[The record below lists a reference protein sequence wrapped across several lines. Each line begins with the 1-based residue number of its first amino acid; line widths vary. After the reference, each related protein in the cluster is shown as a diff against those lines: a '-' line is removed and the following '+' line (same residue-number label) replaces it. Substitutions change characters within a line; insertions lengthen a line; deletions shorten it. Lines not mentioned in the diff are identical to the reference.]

1 MYITKRDLLWKI
13 LLRERE
19 LNEVKV
25 EILTDEGSLEDE
37 ASEELKD
44 IVNKYIGYNYEK

>member
-1 MYITKRDLLWKI
+1 MYTTKRDLLWQI

-19 LNEVKV
+19 LNALKV
-25 EILTDEGSLEDE
+25 DILTDEDSLEDE

-44 IVNKYIGYNYEK
+44 RVNKYIGYN

>member
-1 MYITKRDLLWKI
+1 MWQI

-19 LNEVKV
+19 LNELKV
-25 EILTDEGSLEDE
+25 DILTDEDSLEDE

-44 IVNKYIGYNYEK
+44 RVNKYIGYN